1 MTDVVS
7 TRLNEAGK
15 KYRKGL
21 ISLAEA
27 AILSKVSIYDMMEYI
42 EREKIQPP
50 SLTDEEME
58 DELKNATILFEKM
71 KK

>member
-1 MTDVVS
+1 
-7 TRLNEAGK
+7 LNEAGE

-58 DELKNATILFEKM
+58 DELKNATKLFEKM